1 MAALAGRVAII
12 TGSTRGIGRAIAGQF
27 RAAGAMVVIS
37 NESPEETQ
45 IAAGELG
52 VTGIACDV
60 TRETDLQ
67 ALVNGTIAAHGGID
81 ILVCNAGI
89 TGDGGTW
96 TVEDFDQVIAV
107 NLRSQ
112 VALTTLA
119 LPHIAARQGSVIL
132 MASLSALRG
141 NAAINAYA
149 LSKAGVVQLARN
161 LAVQWGP
168 KNVRVNAL
176 SPGFIAT
183 DLSKPLIENEAF
195 MTRRMHMTPLRRA
208 GTVDDVAGAAL
219 FLASDAAAFVTGHN
233 LVVDGGTAVTDGS

>member
-1 MAALAGRVAII
+1 MRSALLGLNGKVAII
-12 TGSTRGIGRAIAGQF
+12 TGSTRGIGRAIAEHF
-27 RAAGAMVVIS
+27 LASGARVVVS
-37 NESPEETQ
+37 NESVEETRQ
-45 IAAGELG
+45 VAAELG
-52 VTGIACDV
+52 VTGISCDV
-60 TRETDLQ
+60 TREDDLQ
-67 ALVNGTIAAHGGID
+67 ALVDGTIAAHGGID

-89 TGDGGTW
+89 SGTSGTW
-96 TVEDFDQVIAV
+96 AVEDFDRVIAV

-168 KNVRVNAL
+168 KNVRVNAI
-176 SPGFIAT
+176 SPGFIVT
-183 DLSKPLIENEAF
+183 DFSKPLIENEAF

-208 GTVDDVAGAAL
+208 GTVADVAEAA
-219 FLASDAAAFVTGHN
+219 
-233 LVVDGGTAVTDGS
+233 